1 MIKALAGIKLSYD
14 RLVLI
19 AIISIAT
26 SIHIIWL
33 AIDKSVPSWDDAAH
47 LTNALNYQRVIGHIS
62 IFSPDWWHELWAQ
75 SPSYTAPFVY
85 ILTLPFLSIFG
96 KSVSSGILVNLL
108 FIITI
113 SLTVYSLSKTVFTT
127 QVSLWAAGLC
137 LMFPILLNI
146 QMMYMLDDGIVAMTC
161 LTFWTITRWKDAET
175 GWKSWQWCLIFGLC
189 FGCLMLSKPTGFIFL
204 LFPSIFLLG
213 SLIKQRDWLRII
225 QFAVAIIIAWF
236 IFGGWFG
243 QNWVTVITSAVG
255 ANAMG
260 IKEGDPGGGTL
271 AGWLYYPQRLPELV
285 SLPLLIVPIG
295 LAILWVFKNQI
306 SNPIKNP
313 KLLWLLVYCLGGY
326 FFCSLATNKDS
337 RFILPIFPVLSI
349 FIAYGLNLFQT
360 TWANRLRWITVGITG
375 LIVLISLFPIPGMD
389 GLSKVPYLGAGSIH
403 KANIETG
410 FPNQNIIKSIAE
422 NQPYLRSTI
431 GMLASSPD
439 LNGENLNLYGGFA
452 DFQVYARYF
461 IERTTKDPKLV
472 EKDLKFVNW
481 YITKTGELGDIDR
494 SILPVVEQNP
504 QIELYK
510 TWKMPDSSDVNL
522 YRQKD
527 LPIVIEPIV
536 ERVEQV
542 RLEKVIISPS
552 DLGVNTTYQVSGDR
566 ILLKDGILI
575 LTWRGKDRTWNH
587 DRGIGLGDLY
597 FEHTQQQTFRITE
610 HSVMLTPINL
620 PLNEYTLEATYLNR
634 QTGSTFPLVVPKIEI
649 DTKQDNRFVPNA
661 IAKLSQLSQP
671 FARGK
676 LDDVFKELAALNQY
690 DPTQDYLTQAR
701 KSIEYRISR
710 GESQLDLKYT
720 LALTQVLQRR
730 IQPLLDNLTKIAQ
743 ADAKNPY
750 AWLYLGFVRL
760 YNWQPQAAE
769 TAFQMADKSPTP
781 PTELATLKI
790 VSSIFRFDLFQA
802 WHRWKG

>member
-1 MIKALAGIKLSYD
+1 MLKVSEIKLGYD
-14 RLVLI
+14 RLILI
-19 AIISIAT
+19 GIISIAT
-26 SIHIIWL
+26 SIHVIWL

-47 LTNALNYQRVIGHIS
+47 LTNVLNYQRTIGHIS

-85 ILTLPFLSIFG
+85 LLTVPFISIFG
-96 KSVSSGILVNLL
+96 KSVSAGILVNLV
-108 FIITI
+108 FTIVI
-113 SLTVYSLSKTVFTT
+113 SLTVYSLSKTVFST
-127 QVSLWAAGLC
+127 QVSLWASGLC

-175 GWKSWQWCLIFGLC
+175 GWKSWQWCIISGLS

-213 SLIKQRDWLRII
+213 SFLKQRNWLRII
-225 QFAVAIIIAWF
+225 QFAIAIIISWF

-271 AGWLYYPQRLPELV
+271 AGWLYYPQLLPELI
-285 SLPLLIVPIG
+285 SLPLLIMPIG
-295 LAILWVFKNQI
+295 LGILWVFKNQI
-306 SNPIKNP
+306 SNPFKNP
-313 KLLWLLVYCLGGY
+313 QLLWLLVYCFGGY

-360 TWANRLRWITVGITG
+360 AWANRLRWATVGITG
-375 LIVLISLFPIPGMD
+375 TLILINLFPIPGMD
-389 GLSKVPYLGAGSIH
+389 GLSKVPYIGAGLIH
-403 KANIETG
+403 KANMETG
-410 FPNQNIIKSIAE
+410 FPNQNIIKSIAQ

-431 GMLASSPD
+431 GMLASSRD

-510 TWKMPDSSDVNL
+510 TWKMPDSSDVKL
-522 YRQKD
+522 YRRKD
-527 LPIVIEPIV
+527 LSIAVEPIV
-536 ERVEQV
+536 ERVEKV
-542 RLEKVIISPS
+542 RLEKVTISPAS
-552 DLGVNTTYQVSGDR
+552 DLAVNTTYQVSGDR
-566 ILLKDGILI
+566 NLLKDGILI
-575 LTWRGKDRTWNH
+575 LTWRGKDRVWNH
-587 DRGIGLGDLY
+587 DRGIGLGELY
-597 FEHTQQQTFRITE
+597 LEHNQDRTFRITE
-610 HSVMLTPINL
+610 HSVMLTPIKL
-620 PLNEYTLEATYLNR
+620 PLNEYQLTATYLNR
-634 QTGSTFPLVVPKIEI
+634 QTGATFPLVVPKIEI
-649 DTKQDNRFVPNA
+649 ETKQDNRFEPNA

-676 LDDVFKELAALNQY
+676 LDDVFKELATLNQY

-730 IQPLLDNLTKIAQ
+730 IQPLLENLTKIAQ
-743 ADAKNPY
+743 SDSQNPY

-769 TAFQMADKSPTP
+769 TAFQIADKSPTP

-790 VSSIFRFDLFQA
+790 VSSIFRFDLVQA